1 MNSWSFE
8 AFFTFVI
15 FTNSVFI
22 GVEVHFMAH
31 NPGPPPTSFFV
42 VDQVYAGVFFIELA
56 LRILA
61 EGKSFFWSSPNMAWN
76 YLDILI
82 NITSVLNI
90 VTAIVQQGEGDSDTL
105 RTSGNVRIIR
115 ILRLTRVIRVVRV
128 VKIVRFIRALR
139 SLVYSIFGTLKVLL
153 WSVLLLLMIM
163 CLEPCRA
170 RVVSSGIPSPSFSW
184 TYPTNTGTVTKWRRK
199 RTSNSSS
206 DTSLT
211 LKGPSSA
218 CSRAFAMASTGQM
231 WLTSSIP
238 SAASGDT
245 STCSMWPSVAR
256 FWSFLSW
263 LGLSCRATSRLG
275 TWLPSFIYCYAPS
288 AWVL

>member
-1 MNSWSFE
+1 MRLLEAHIESLKTRQSAYQHEKRWSNSILSNSEFTHVVKRLVNSWSFE

-15 FTNSVFI
+15 FTNSAFI

-31 NPGPPPTSFFV
+31 NPGPAPASFFV
-42 VDQVYAGVFFIELA
+42 VDQVYAGIFFIELG
-56 LRILA
+56 LRIMA
-61 EGKSFFWSSPNMAWN
+61 ERRSFFWSSQNMAWN

-163 CLEPCRA
+163 RLFKRA
-170 RVVSSGIPSPSFSW
+170 
-184 TYPTNTGTVTKWRRK
+184 
-199 RTSNSSS
+199 
-206 DTSLT
+206 L
-211 LKGPSSA
+211 
-218 CSRAFAMASTGQM
+218 
-231 WLTSSIP
+231 
-238 SAASGDT
+238 
-245 STCSMWPSVAR
+245 
-256 FWSFLSW
+256 
-263 LGLSCRATSRLG
+263 
-275 TWLPSFIYCYAPS
+275 
-288 AWVL
+288 